1 LQKVT
6 AFLPNLHGAVS
17 QKCFFWHV
25 NCTHKFMARKLNVPK
40 IPRHNNGASQTLNRR
55 SAPPVAALYL
65 MRLRAQ
71 AAPEVKN
78 SSEPRRLQVEIEAEN
93 ATEAPE
99 PVKII
104 KID

>member
-1 LQKVT
+1 
-6 AFLPNLHGAVS
+6 
-17 QKCFFWHV
+17 
-25 NCTHKFMARKLNVPK
+25 MARKLNVPK
-40 IPRHNNGASQTLNRR
+40 IPRQNNGASQTLNRR

-71 AAPEVKN
+71 AAPGIKN
-78 SSEPRRLQVEIEAEN
+78 SEAPRRLRVEIEAEN
-93 ATEAPE
+93 VMEAPE